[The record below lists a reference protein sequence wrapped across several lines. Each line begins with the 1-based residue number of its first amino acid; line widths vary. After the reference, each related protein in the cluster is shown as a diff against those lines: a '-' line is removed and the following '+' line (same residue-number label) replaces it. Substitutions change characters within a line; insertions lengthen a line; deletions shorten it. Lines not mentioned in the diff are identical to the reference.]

1 MFPNPYAIIPARI
14 DRITPFTTTTAEASK
29 MNPNPNFL
37 NSVLSAVTFA
47 VIGIVIFVVFFVIL
61 DWITPYNLWKELN
74 EEKNEALA
82 MVVGA
87 VALGICII
95 IAAAIH

>member
-1 MFPNPYAIIPARI
+1 MFPSPYAIIRERI
-14 DRITPFTTTTAEASK
+14 DRITPFTTITAEASK
-29 MNPNPNFL
+29 MSPNFM

-47 VIGIVIFVVFFVIL
+47 AIGIVIFVIFFVIL
-61 DWITPYNLWKELN
+61 DWITPYDLWKELN

>member
-1 MFPNPYAIIPARI
+1 
-14 DRITPFTTTTAEASK
+14 
-29 MNPNPNFL
+29 MNANFM
-37 NSVLSAVTFA
+37 NNVLSAVTFA
-47 VIGIVIFVVFFVIL
+47 AIGIVIFVIFFLIL
-61 DWITPYNLWKELN
+61 DWITPYDLWKELN
-74 EEKNEALA
+74 EEKNQALA